1 MDYCSSSVW
10 MTSTKRC
17 PGLALLLAR
26 LSRSPKSTPPQEQ
39 ESLRSGTRTVTTSW
53 SVHSPNSSGFMS
65 LGMNATIEVRFAGCG
80 YVRQGGHERIAAE
93 QRHEPD
99 AL

>member
-26 LSRSPKSTPPQEQ
+26 LRRSPKSTPPQEQ
-39 ESLRSGTRTVTTSW
+39 ESLRSGTQTVTTSW
-53 SVHSPNSSGFMS
+53 SVRSTNNGGWLIEYIDAAWNEFTVGCSGM
-65 LGMNATIEVRFAGCG
+65 
-80 YVRQGGHERIAAE
+80 AE
-93 QRHEPD
+93 KGDGRHQHYGRSKGP
-99 AL
+99 